1 MTEARGY
8 ERKAHLTPEEKI
20 KAAYFHLLRGVAQ
33 NVLADLFDVN
43 PGRVAEAV
51 EDVRKAVEWEDNRHV
66 GTVLGPIERRA

>member
-8 ERKAHLTPEEKI
+8 ERKAHLTPEEKL
-20 KAAYFHLLRGVAQ
+20 KSAYFHLLRGIAQ

-51 EDVRKAVEWEDNRHV
+51 DAIREAVDWEDRKMGIVV
-66 GTVLGPIERRA
+66 GGKE